1 MEKVESGESN
11 ISTEAAS
18 RLTYKQVWST
28 SGINESKA
36 IGPKTWNGEI
46 QENQDQARTEKLSKS
61 LSTRLNLYFQIE
73 RDQKKT
79 TSQLEGK
86 KLESASR
93 LGMGLGGLR

>member
-1 MEKVESGESN
+1 MVNSVKCFGLVNEGHDNSMRISFIKVCMYEMEKSDK
-11 ISTEAAS
+11 IM
-18 RLTYKQVWST
+18 KF
-28 SGINESKA
+28 K
-36 IGPKTWNGEI
+36 KT
-46 QENQDQARTEKLSKS
+46 RTEQLSKS
-61 LSTRLNLYFQIE
+61 SSTRLNLYFQIE